1 MSGVVIVVVASIAD
15 ASTLPNEPVESTS
28 NWPNEP
34 VEVAEPLTSP
44 AAVISNDF
52 DAPPPGLNLNFVP
65 LEPPLN
71 SKPTLSYGLNT
82 HWLLSV
88 ASPRILPA

>member
-1 MSGVVIVVVASIAD
+1 MSPAPGPNV
-15 ASTLPNEPVESTS
+15 TLAVPGGIFILCVTPARLTLTS
-28 NWPNEP
+28 PNEP

-44 AAVISNDF
+44 SAVISNDF

-71 SKPTLSYGLNT
+71 SKPVLSYGPNT
-82 HWLLSV
+82 H
-88 ASPRILPA
+88 